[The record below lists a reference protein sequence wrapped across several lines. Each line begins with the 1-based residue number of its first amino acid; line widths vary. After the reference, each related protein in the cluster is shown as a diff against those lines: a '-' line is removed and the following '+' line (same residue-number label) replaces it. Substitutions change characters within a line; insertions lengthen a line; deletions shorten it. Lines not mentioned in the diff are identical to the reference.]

1 MGWSSASMAGRYQ
14 HMTAPVRRA
23 IADQVG
29 GHLWEQ
35 AEGRDQS
42 EEPPIAE
49 SDSRRRHS
57 CRFCLATYSNV
68 IHTERCEQEHHR
80 TNDD

>member
-1 MGWSSASMAGRYQ
+1 
-14 HMTAPVRRA
+14 MTAPVRRA

-42 EEPPIAE
+42 EEPPIAGK
-49 SDSRRRHS
+49 
-57 CRFCLATYSNV
+57 
-68 IHTERCEQEHHR
+68 
-80 TNDD
+80 